1 MATQPKLL
9 TSIKLNHLFKDIKDL
24 DIFFSPKSE
33 NLIDINEGDIIYEI
47 GDSADDIFLIINGN
61 IKLKYRDPIAGKKIL
76 HKSEN
81 EFFGEIEILQTTTR
95 NSSAVAESKCLLYK
109 LKRQELNKLIEK
121 NRIIYNNLQSIENH
135 EINIEP
141 SINNSSE
148 IKYQEFPSSIEF
160 WESSI
165 GVPKQDIPSGKEDKQ
180 QEDFSTDEEQS
191 TEQKEIFPD
200 EKDISKEENIE
211 TNEEI
216 INDEESFVSNENIY
230 SDLSYN
236 PEEKINEDLN
246 EEKIEDWD
254 FSLSDDSFLIDIK
267 KSESEK
273 NKKIE
278 EEKIAFE
285 SEEKELVSKEE
296 NKFTNQQLQLIINA
310 AEKVNSDINLNEV
323 LKNIV
328 DAAVSLTNADRG
340 TLYIVDRE
348 NGELWSKVISGDNI
362 EEIRLKIGQGL
373 AGWSAQSGK
382 SVHIKDAKTDS
393 RFDAEID
400 KVSGYQTKSMLCY
413 PIKNR
418 EGIVV
423 GVLQLLNSKNGM
435 FTEQDENFL
444 EALSIHAALALEN
457 ASLVQQLLRTDRLI
471 SLGKVA
477 TFIISDIKK
486 PILTIKHFAEHIK
499 NKEVTDDIRTILNMI
514 VEQANTLQEM
524 IQTTLAY
531 SEGKAIS
538 QMRIQ
543 NLNSVLDE
551 LLEQLAEYVE
561 SRNVLIYKKLG
572 KDVKLNLDKKELFQA
587 MYQIM
592 KNACDA
598 MPEGGKIFVTT
609 EIENEF
615 VKIKIKDNGLGIPES
630 IKEKIFE
637 PFMSQGKKIGVGL
650 GLSISE
656 KIITEHNGKIEVESD
671 LGEGAT
677 FIILLPII
685 SEN

>member
-9 TSIKLNHLFKDIKDL
+9 TSIKLNRLFKDIKDL
-24 DIFFSPKSE
+24 DFIFSTKSE
-33 NLIDINEGDIIYEI
+33 NLIEINEGDIIYAI
-47 GDSADDIFLIINGN
+47 GDSADDIFLILNGN
-61 IKLKYRDPIAGKKIL
+61 IKLKYRDPIEGKKIL

-121 NRIIYNNLQSIENH
+121 NRIIYNNLQSIENK

-160 WESSI
+160 EEEI
-165 GVPKQDIPSGKEDKQ
+165 QQKE
-180 QEDFSTDEEQS
+180 FSTDEDQS
-191 TEQKEIFPD
+191 TEKEEIFPN
-200 EKDISKEENIE
+200 EKEISEKENIN
-211 TNEEI
+211 TNDEI
-216 INDEESFVSNENIY
+216 INEEESFASNENIY

-236 PEEKINEDLN
+236 LEETTNKDLDEAKIGDKEKIDN
-246 EEKIEDWD
+246 WD
-254 FSLSDDSFLIDIK
+254 FSLNDDSFIIETK

-273 NKKIE
+273 NKKTY

-285 SEEKELVSKEE
+285 SEEKKLTSKEGS
-296 NKFTNQQLQLIINA
+296 KFTNQQLQLIINA

-328 DAAVSLTNADRG
+328 DAAVSLTNAERG

-373 AGWSAQSGK
+373 AGWSVQSGK
-382 SVHIKDAKTDS
+382 SVHIKDAKTDP
-393 RFDAEID
+393 RFDPDID
-400 KVSGYQTKSMLCY
+400 KISGYQTKSMLCY

-418 EGIVV
+418 EGIIV
-423 GVLQLLNSKNGM
+423 GVIQLLNSKNVM
-435 FTEQDENFL
+435 FAEQDENFL

-471 SLGKVA
+471 SIGKVA

-499 NKEVTDDIRTILNMI
+499 NKNVTEDIKTILNMI

-538 QMRIQ
+538 QMKIQ
-543 NLNSVLDE
+543 NLNFVLDE

-561 SRNVLIYKKLG
+561 SRNVLLYKKLG
-572 KDVKLNLDKKELFQA
+572 KDIKLNLDKKELFQA

-656 KIITEHNGKIEVESD
+656 KIIQEHNGKIEVESD

-677 FIILLPII
+677 FSISLPII

>member
-24 DIFFSPKSE
+24 DNIFSPKSE
-33 NLIDINEGDIIYEI
+33 NLIEINEGDIIYEI
-47 GDSADDIFLIINGN
+47 GDSADDIFLIVNGN
-61 IKLKYRDPIAGKKIL
+61 IKLKYRDPIEGKKIL
-76 HKSEN
+76 HKN
-81 EFFGEIEILQTTTR
+81 ADEFFGEIEILQTTTR

-109 LKRQELNKLIEK
+109 LKRQELNRLIEK
-121 NRIIYNNLQSIENH
+121 NRIIYNNLQSIENK
-135 EINIEP
+135 EINIE
-141 SINNSSE
+141 SSIINNSSE
-148 IKYQEFPSSIEF
+148 IKYQEFPSSVEF
-160 WESSI
+160 E
-165 GVPKQDIPSGKEDKQ
+165 EDKQ
-180 QEDFSTDEEQS
+180 QEEFSINEEQS
-191 TEQKEIFPD
+191 TEQEKIFPD
-200 EKDISKEENIE
+200 EKEISEAKNIK
-211 TNEEI
+211 TNDEI
-216 INDEESFVSNENIY
+216 INDEESFASNENIY
-230 SDLSYN
+230 SDVSYN
-236 PEEKINEDLN
+236 LEEKINEDLD
-246 EEKIEDWD
+246 EAKIEDKDKIDDWD
-254 FSLSDDSFLIDIK
+254 FSLNDDSFIIETK
-267 KSESEK
+267 KSESDK

-278 EEKIAFE
+278 EEKISFAL
-285 SEEKELVSKEE
+285 EEKELTPKERG
-296 NKFTNQQLQLIINA
+296 KFTNQQLQLIINA

-328 DAAVSLTNADRG
+328 DVAVSLTNADRG

-435 FTEQDENFL
+435 FIEQDENFL

-538 QMRIQ
+538 QMKIQ
-543 NLNSVLDE
+543 NLNFVLDE

-656 KIITEHNGKIEVESD
+656 KIIKEHNGKIEVESD

-677 FIILLPII
+677 FIISLPII